1 MLLSVRYNYLKN
13 SYIRKLDSFLPGQ
26 YMKKIIIPLLVF
38 LLSFGAEAQESGF
51 LNHLSAGLQLGSDG
65 LGIELATPLG
75 SSFRARAGYSFL
87 PSIPYRKTV
96 TAPEHPGAVG
106 SAKGKDIPVD
116 AKASLHLSD
125 IEVFLDYYPMSD
137 NGFHVSAGLL
147 CGSRKVVSI
156 KNVTPLPDD
165 YNIVGLDVDGYT
177 VKAVRNTIEGYIATN
192 SLRPYLG
199 VGYDIPISSDNRYSL
214 SVDLG
219 AFYWGK
225 PELYA
230 PGEPLIGDWKDV
242 RVPSSTL
249 NGRDEGLVEKAER
262 TSFYPLL
269 GVHFYRVLF

>member
-1 MLLSVRYNYLKN
+1 
-13 SYIRKLDSFLPGQ
+13 
-26 YMKKIIIPLLVF
+26 MKKIIIPLLVF

-147 CGSRKVVSI
+147 CGSRKVVNI

-165 YNIVGLDVDGYT
+165 YNIVVLDVAGYT
-177 VKAVRNTIEGYIATN
+177 VKAVRNTIVRYIATN

-262 TSFYPLL
+262 TSFYPLF

>member
-1 MLLSVRYNYLKN
+1 M
-13 SYIRKLDSFLPGQ
+13 
-26 YMKKIIIPLLVF
+26 VF

-51 LNHLSAGLQLGSDG
+51 LNHLSAGLQIGSDG
-65 LGIELATPLG
+65 LGIELASPLG

-96 TAPEHPGAVG
+96 SAPEHPGAVG

-116 AKASLHLSD
+116 AKASLHMSD
-125 IEVFLDYYPMSD
+125 IEVFLDYYPMSY

-199 VGYDIPISSDNRYSL
+199 VGYDIRLHSMAVMKALWKRLRGLPSILYWVSIFTVFCSSVFENEETLDNN
-214 SVDLG
+214 SVSDYG
-219 AFYWGK
+219 
-225 PELYA
+225 
-230 PGEPLIGDWKDV
+230 
-242 RVPSSTL
+242 S
-249 NGRDEGLVEKAER
+249 
-262 TSFYPLL
+262 
-269 GVHFYRVLF
+269 VHFRMRRR

>member
-1 MLLSVRYNYLKN
+1 M
-13 SYIRKLDSFLPGQ
+13 
-26 YMKKIIIPLLVF
+26 
-38 LLSFGAEAQESGF
+38 
-51 LNHLSAGLQLGSDG
+51 
-65 LGIELATPLG
+65 
-75 SSFRARAGYSFL
+75 
-87 PSIPYRKTV
+87 
-96 TAPEHPGAVG
+96 
-106 SAKGKDIPVD
+106 D
-116 AKASLHLSD
+116 AKASLHMSD
-125 IEVFLDYYPMSD
+125 IEVFLDYYPMSY